1 MVVPDPVARPM
12 GMGAGWL
19 HRAYVGKDIP
29 IKVTWYGWPS
39 TMDDRQ
45 ITTLIYS
52 LGLPILSSPVFP
64 RKKGMIPLC
73 SLVYKTMT
81 NGLWDCLTRRGGY
94 INDVPMAIK
103 VAVGTKDTTLG
114 AYHIWATLSGSG
126 HTFAPREYPE
136 VFQAWVHH
144 QLGINLLISPQTL
157 LPNWLTAACHNGRW
171 ELALQNPADIQRPK
185 KTVRQDGELFR
196 SVIV

>member
-1 MVVPDPVARPM
+1 MDGLA
-12 GMGAGWL
+12 L
-19 HRAYVGKDIP
+19 C
-29 IKVTWYGWPS
+29 
-39 TMDDRQ
+39 MDDRQ

-52 LGLPILSSPVFP
+52 LELPILSSPVFP

-126 HTFAPREYPE
+126 HTFAPCEYPE
-136 VFQAWVHH
+136 VFQTWVHH
-144 QLGINLLISPQTL
+144 
-157 LPNWLTAACHNGRW
+157 
-171 ELALQNPADIQRPK
+171 
-185 KTVRQDGELFR
+185 
-196 SVIV
+196 